1 MNTVTLRAHF
11 DGEQIRLDE
20 PYELPPDAPLLI
32 MVLPLDVIGDAEE
45 RDAWMLG
52 AEQALARAYSD
63 DEPEYTLDM
72 IREPNPKY
80 DGK

>member
-20 PYELPPDAPLLI
+20 PYDLPEDAPLLI
-32 MVLPLDVIGDAEE
+32 MVLSPDVNGTGNE
-45 RDAWMLG
+45 REDWMLL
-52 AEQALARAYSD
+52 AEQALARAYGD

-72 IREPNPKY
+72 IKEPNPKY
-80 DGK
+80 DGR

>member
-32 MVLPLDVIGDAEE
+32 MVLPLDVTGDAEE

>member
-20 PYELPPDAPLLI
+20 PYDLPPDAPLLI
-32 MVLPLDVIGDAEE
+32 MVLPSSVNGDDEREDWMQMAEE
-45 RDAWMLG
+45 S
-52 AEQALARAYSD
+52 LARAYSD

-72 IREPNPKY
+72 IKEPNPEY
-80 DGK
+80 DGR